1 MVRKKLQKIKYTV
14 IVALLICGCVSV
26 FAAVQ
31 NSTGVKN
38 TFNTGGISINVENFT
53 LKDGN
58 IVPMENMTTVDFN
71 GKASYIPKV
80 TNNAE
85 SAYLRFKVFAET
97 ETQDIDIVKDLYGIS
112 DNLILK
118 PDGYLYL
125 TEPLEYKGSIKLCQG
140 FDIPDSWDYMKSNKL
155 DMKVTADAIQSVNF
169 NPDFTSDVPWGDVAI
184 SESNVGD
191 DYELN
196 TVLPGEDGN
205 IKVVYANTV
214 KGITINSDDF
224 FKDVKFMPGDK
235 YSDTLTLSNKASKSA
250 KIMFKTEF
258 NESDLLNMMQLNI
271 NNGSTF
277 YDGSMAS
284 HSLKEYKQIAELK
297 PGESKEIDVTL
308 SMPAE
313 ANNNYQVI
321 SDMAT
326 WYFAIE
332 QPEDIT
338 KTGDNTPLWVI
349 AGLCFISSIGVL
361 LLARKRKDEDI

>member
-1 MVRKKLQKIKYTV
+1 MVKLKRSHI
-14 IVALLICGCVSV
+14 LVSV
-26 FAAVQ
+26 AIVLVFIGCAASYAAIQ

-38 TFNTGGISINVENFT
+38 TFNTGGINIDVENFT
-53 LKDGN
+53 VKNGKE
-58 IVPMENMTTVDFN
+58 VPMDYMTTVDFN
-71 GKASYIPKV
+71 GKASYIPIV

-97 ETQDIDIVKDLYGIS
+97 EIQNIDIVKDLYGIS

-125 TEPLEYKGSIKLCQG
+125 TEPLEHKGSIKLCQG

-169 NPDFTSDVPWGDVAI
+169 NPDFTSDVPWGDVVI

-235 YSDTLTLSNKASKSA
+235 YSDTLTLNNKTAKSA
-250 KIMFKTEF
+250 KILFKTEF
-258 NESDLLNMMQLNI
+258 NESDLLNIMQLNI

-277 YDGSMAS
+277 YDGFMAS

-297 PGESKEIDVTL
+297 PGESKKIDVILTL
-308 SMPAE
+308 PAE
-313 ANNNYQVI
+313 ANNNYQVL

-332 QPEDIT
+332 QPNDIP
-338 KTGDNTPLWVI
+338 KTGDNTPLWLI
-349 AGLCFISSIGVL
+349 AGLCFISSMGAL
-361 LLARKRKDEDI
+361 FLARKRKDEDI